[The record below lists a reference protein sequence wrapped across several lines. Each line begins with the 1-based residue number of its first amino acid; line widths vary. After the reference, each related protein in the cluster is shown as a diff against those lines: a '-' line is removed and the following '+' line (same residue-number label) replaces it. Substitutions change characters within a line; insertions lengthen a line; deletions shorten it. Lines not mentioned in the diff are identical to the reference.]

1 MQQGRGCCRLKTAGM
16 NSAARPLVQSRLHLG
31 QQILNQEGGAMDS
44 TIVAA
49 VAALLGSLAGAS
61 ASIFTT
67 WLTQRSQFMRER
79 TVAELQRR
87 ELLYEEFIK
96 QASSSVID
104 SLSHSLDQPEKFVKL
119 YANLSCIRLLSSQP
133 VLDAAEQCCHQIV
146 DCYLKPNMTVEE
158 IRASLDHFDPLRDFS
173 AICRA
178 ELHEMAQKFGRH

>member
-1 MQQGRGCCRLKTAGM
+1 MNPVARL
-16 NSAARPLVQSRLHLG
+16 LVQSRLFFG
-31 QQILNQEGGAMDS
+31 RQILNPEGGTMDS
-44 TIVAA
+44 TIVTAT
-49 VAALLGSLAGAS
+49 AALLGSLAGAS

-67 WLTQRSQFMRER
+67 WLTQRSQFVRER

-119 YANLSCIRLLSSQP
+119 YAHLSCIRLLSSQR
-133 VLDAAEQCCHQIV
+133 VLEAAEQCCHRIV

-158 IRASLDHFDPLRDFS
+158 IRASLDHFDPLREFS

-178 ELHEMAQKFGRH
+178 ELREMARKRG